1 MYTAKNQRPIMPVS
15 GLFDDAQHTYAS
27 PEELPQVL
35 RQRCHGDWLVQGR
48 GLFTWSVFR
57 VYEASLLV
65 QQPLTASAIETN
77 FNTVAPFALDLN
89 YLRNVSAAQIA
100 QTSVAEMIRLTDV
113 DPIRAVQWGQQLSA
127 VLPDVG
133 LGDRLIGLFEPNHAV
148 TFFSNDQYLGGVVEP
163 DFVPAF
169 ASVWLD
175 PKTKA
180 PALRAALLNLSAQ
193 I

>member
-1 MYTAKNQRPIMPVS
+1 MPVS
-15 GLFDDAQHTYAS
+15 GLFDDAHRSHAG
-27 PEELPQVL
+27 PESLPQAF
-35 RQRCHGDWLVQGR
+35 RQRCHGDWHVQGR

-65 QQPLTASAIETN
+65 QQPLTAHSFATD
-77 FNTVAPFALDLN
+77 FNNLAPFAIDLN

-100 QTSVAEMIRLTDV
+100 QTSIAEMIRLCDV
-113 DPIRAVQWGQQLSA
+113 DPIRAVEWGEQLGS
-127 VLPDVG
+127 VLPDVC
-133 LGDRLIGLFEPNHAV
+133 LGDRLIGLFEPNHSV
-148 TFFSNDQYLGGVVEP
+148 TFFSNDVYLGGVIDP
-163 DFVPAF
+163 AFVPAF

-180 PALRAALLNLSAQ
+180 PTLRAALLNLSAD

>member
-1 MYTAKNQRPIMPVS
+1 MPVS
-15 GLFDDAQHTYAS
+15 GLFDDAHHTRAS
-27 PEELPQVL
+27 LEALPQAFIK
-35 RQRCHGDWLVQGR
+35 RCHGNWFVQGR

-65 QQPLTASAIETN
+65 QQPLTANSIETD
-77 FNTVAPFALDLN
+77 FNNLAPFAIDLS

-100 QTSVAEMIRLTDV
+100 QTSIAEMIRLCDV
-113 DPIRAVQWGQQLSA
+113 DPIRAVEWGEQLGA
-127 VLPDVG
+127 VLPDVC
-133 LGDRLIGLFEPNHAV
+133 LGDRLIGLFEPNHSV
-148 TFFSNDQYLGGVVEP
+148 TFFSNDLYLGGVIDP
-163 DFVPAF
+163 AFVPAF

-180 PALRAALLNLSAQ
+180 PALRSALLNLSAD

>member
-1 MYTAKNQRPIMPVS
+1 MPVS
-15 GLFDDAQHTYAS
+15 GLFDDAQHAYAS
-27 PEELPQVL
+27 PEELPHAL
-35 RQRCHGDWLVQGR
+35 RQRCHGDWVVQGR

-57 VYEASLLV
+57 VYEVSLLV
-65 QQPLTASAIETN
+65 QQPLSASAIETG
-77 FNTVAPFALDLN
+77 FNTLAPFALDLN

-175 PKTKA
+175 PETKA

-193 I
+193 L